1 MRGSSPSPGGAT
13 LLTRRRYTQADG
25 YVKFRR
31 YLWNA
36 QHVDQVNNMPRANT
50 WFTHLE
56 GRRKSQA
63 HLDVD
68 DDSDIEIA
76 QEKQSY
82 ACPLTL
88 RPLEH
93 PVTST
98 LCPHSYEKAAVE
110 DYLKHSGGSAAC
122 PVSGCSQ
129 MLTLAQLRPD
139 PVLQRDIRR
148 AAQRELRNRQDE
160 DDDSVEDADRNAGGD
175 VDSDSDE
182 DMLDVDDERKKPVKS
197 ERGKRLIRGKARRV
211 LDIDSEGDGEV
222 SD

>member
-1 MRGSSPSPGGAT
+1 
-13 LLTRRRYTQADG
+13 
-25 YVKFRR
+25 
-31 YLWNA
+31 
-36 QHVDQVNNMPRANT
+36 MPRANT

-63 HLDVD
+63 HLDVEE
-68 DDSDIEIA
+68 DSDIEIA

-98 LCPHSYEKAAVE
+98 LCPHSYEKSAVE
-110 DYLKHSGGSAAC
+110 DYLKHSGGSAGC

-129 MLTLAQLRPD
+129 QLTLAHLRPD
-139 PVLQRDIRR
+139 PVLERDIRR
-148 AAQRELRNRQDE
+148 AAQRELRHRQE
-160 DDDSVEDADRNAGGD
+160 EEDDSVEDADKDAD
-175 VDSDSDE
+175 KTVDFDEDE
-182 DMLDVDDERKKPVKS
+182 DMPDVDDEPQKQVKN
-197 ERGKRLIRGKARRV
+197 ERGKRLMRGKARV
-211 LDIDSEGDGEV
+211 LDIDSDGGDEG